1 MLAAQRVTRQIRRR
15 WSVARNKRTKGAGAT
30 DIRVTG
36 VGTKTTAPVTYTIDG
51 YTKDSA
57 GAIIPSASVFL
68 FRTDT
73 KAYVSA
79 TTSDLGGYYT
89 FTVDNNTV
97 EYFLVGY
104 KDGSPDLAGTTIKTV
119 VGA

>member
-1 MLAAQRVTRQIRRR
+1 MP
-15 WSVARNKRTKGAGAT
+15 RNKRTKGVGAT

-36 VGTKTTAPVTYTIDG
+36 VGTRTTAPVSYTIDG
-51 YTKDSA
+51 YTKD
-57 GAIIPSASVFL
+57 GNGVILPNASVFL

-73 KAYVSA
+73 KAYVGA
-79 TTSDLGGYYT
+79 TTSDVNGYYT

-104 KDGSPDLAGTTIKTV
+104 KDGAPDLAGTTIKTL